1 MNQVQKLR
9 ERQQQRQ
16 REQREKALLNTL
28 KEIKKELFWIHHDI
42 ELLTLTVVNHINEGG
57 DCL

>member
-1 MNQVQKLR
+1 MNQAQKLQ

-16 REQREKALLNTL
+16 REQREKALLGTL
-28 KEIKKELFWIHHDI
+28 KEIKKELFWIHRDI
-42 ELLTLTVVNHINEGG
+42 EFLTLTVANHINIGG